1 MWTRTALLFSV
12 LSAGAIATFG
22 KSRSSGTPIHQDY
35 ISALATADHFL
46 DAWQTQDEESGILLV
61 TDHFRQRT
69 SEGTM
74 HNFFA
79 SPTART
85 SYEIGRGRKLASG
98 RYEFPVALF
107 QPSSRN
113 GRKWMRPLTSTLTVV
128 RSGKSEWAIDNL
140 PQSCSPITRTRCR
153 PALRIH

>member
-1 MWTRTALLFSV
+1 MFPAIAVKGFPLRLICTILFFLL
-12 LSAGAIATFG
+12 LSACAIPSFG
-22 KSRSSGTPIHQDY
+22 KSRAPNAPVDHDY
-35 ISALATADHFL
+35 ILALGTADHFL
-46 DAWQTQDEESGILLV
+46 HAWQTQDEESGILLL

-69 SEGTM
+69 SEDTM

-85 SYEIGRGRKLASG
+85 SYEIGRGRKLGSG

-113 GRKWMRPLTSTLTVV
+113 GRKRMRPLTSTLTVV

-140 PQSCSPITRTRCR
+140 P
-153 PALRIH
+153 